1 MRKLCNTL
9 FIVLLFSAPLVAQ
22 QNLGDVVVD
31 IRLMDAVTKAQL
43 ISLST
48 LGIDARGRGQRVME
62 LVLQNRLNQTVSN
75 LFFHVTVSSSNVGLI
90 AEVDSKPDTPFSLR
104 PNQLMITD
112 NNRLY
117 DGLPEIPELVGF
129 VGDLTSQGKT
139 FIESLDGATR
149 LPDAVYTVV
158 VSIYQGSNRP
168 NGGRL
173 ISTVTQSVGSQPIT
187 NTIDFNLLTPG
198 GPLGSNE
205 LVASSQPSFRWDGP
219 SNTEYRLIL
228 VQDLGR
234 GQSPEALIQ
243 AAISTEPT
251 SGQASVGTLLE
262 HEILDVVLTSNN
274 YFYPAA
280 GVKRLQPG
288 ARFYWQVIARIRT
301 SRGTDNRPS
310 GIYEFRLS
318 NPQAAQNA
326 EIQAVTVPLAASI
339 SPEVAAAIQN
349 LIQNGFKMDKLVIDG
364 RELSGSALEAF
375 LQDFVDKIKR
385 GEIII
390 VKQ

>member
-1 MRKLCNTL
+1 
-9 FIVLLFSAPLVAQ
+9 
-22 QNLGDVVVD
+22 
-31 IRLMDAVTKAQL
+31 
-43 ISLST
+43 
-48 LGIDARGRGQRVME
+48 
-62 LVLQNRLNQTVSN
+62 
-75 LFFHVTVSSSNVGLI
+75 
-90 AEVDSKPDTPFSLR
+90 
-104 PNQLMITD
+104 
-112 NNRLY
+112 
-117 DGLPEIPELVGF
+117 
-129 VGDLTSQGKT
+129 
-139 FIESLDGATR
+139 
-149 LPDAVYTVV
+149 
-158 VSIYQGSNRP
+158 
-168 NGGRL
+168 
-173 ISTVTQSVGSQPIT
+173 
-187 NTIDFNLLTPG
+187 
-198 GPLGSNE
+198 
-205 LVASSQPSFRWDGP
+205 
-219 SNTEYRLIL
+219 LIL

-251 SGQASVGTLLE
+251 SGQASVGTLIE
-262 HEILDVVLTSNN
+262 IEILDVVLTSNI
-274 YFYPAA
+274 YFYTAG

-375 LQDFVDKIKR
+375 LEDFVEKIKR

>member
-1 MRKLCNTL
+1 MRNLCNTL

-22 QNLGDVVVD
+22 QNPGDVVVD

-375 LQDFVDKIKR
+375 LEDFVEKIKR